1 MMNRE
6 KTWGRN
12 QPVFP
17 SVVRIPA
24 ASWTSVLA
32 AGVNFNLRRKA
43 MESIDFIKA
52 SVMIALV
59 PVVLLLGGLILRGV
73 GRKPSARWTSRAR

>member
-1 MMNRE
+1 
-6 KTWGRN
+6 
-12 QPVFP
+12 
-17 SVVRIPA
+17 
-24 ASWTSVLA
+24 
-32 AGVNFNLRRKA
+32 